1 VDDDGQIQPLTDGL
15 LMIRYLFGFRQAAL
29 VEGVLTDSAGRPSSS
44 EISVFLEE
52 NEAFL
57 DIDGD
62 GRLLALVNGLVFIRY
77 LFGFEGDALLQGTGS
92 DGAVRQTAGEISQ
105 YIRTYQDS
113 DQDGSADAFDA
124 FPQDP
129 QEIFDTDA
137 DGWGNNTDFDDD
149 GDGVLDI
156 EDAWQLISLDGRLD
170 TDGDGRPDT
179 CDAACSAL
187 GMSADDDDDG
197 DGITDLSDTFNV
209 AAEIGHP
216 TFLSPHGKAIAINGD
231 RVYVAKTPGD
241 TLDVIDINS
250 QQLVARIRAGVDY

>member
-1 VDDDGQIQPLTDGL
+1 
-15 LMIRYLFGFRQAAL
+15 
-29 VEGVLTDSAGRPSSS
+29 
-44 EISVFLEE
+44 VF
-52 NEAFL
+52 
-57 DIDGD
+57 
-62 GRLLALVNGLVFIRY
+62 
-77 LFGFEGDALLQGTGS
+77 
-92 DGAVRQTAGEISQ
+92 
-105 YIRTYQDS
+105 
-113 DQDGSADAFDA
+113 
-124 FPQDP
+124 
-129 QEIFDTDA
+129 
-137 DGWGNNTDFDDD
+137 
-149 GDGVLDI
+149 DGVLDI

-250 QQLVARIRAGVDY
+250 PRQL